1 MPSRANRAQPAAES
15 RPCACREA
23 EREAFLTWVGRLVH
37 EHRGHLVGVARREG
51 LGSEDAFDVVQEAFQ
66 TFLTRPAAR
75 ALVDATEDSRRS
87 LIVITRNGARNRR
100 RLAAVAR
107 PHESQDSLLAELP
120 AEATGVEDLLAAAE
134 DEVRLRGC
142 VQGLGEMQR
151 TVVTLRMLDEADG
164 ENVARTLGITP
175 AHVAVVLHRAK
186 ANLLAC
192 MTTGPEGRGPDGPDG
207 PDALE

>member
-1 MPSRANRAQPAAES
+1 MPLRVANPAQPANLTSAGKP
-15 RPCACREA
+15 PCACSEA
-23 EREAFLTWVGRLVH
+23 DREAFLTWVGRLVH

-75 ALVDATEDSRRS
+75 ALVDATDDSRRS
-87 LIVITRNGARNRR
+87 LIVITRNAARNHR

-107 PHESQDSLLAELP
+107 PHESRESVLAELP
-120 AEATGVEDLLAAAE
+120 AELTSVEDLLAEAE

-142 VQGLGEMQR
+142 VAGLGEMQR
-151 TVVTLRMLDEADG
+151 TVVTLRMLDGADG

-192 MTTGPEGRGPDGPDG
+192 MTTGAGGRDPDGP
-207 PDALE
+207 E